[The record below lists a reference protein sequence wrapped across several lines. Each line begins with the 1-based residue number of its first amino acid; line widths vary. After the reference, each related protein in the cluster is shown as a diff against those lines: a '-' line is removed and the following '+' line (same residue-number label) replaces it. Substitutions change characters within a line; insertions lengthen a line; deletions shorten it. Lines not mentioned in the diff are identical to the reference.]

1 MNTEVEGFV
10 LTETPYG
17 ETSKIINVLT
27 REYGLIGIMCKGA
40 KSLKNRYRV
49 PTMKLS
55 YSRFNI
61 IYKENK
67 LSTLISADV
76 INPLKTIKSDILLVS
91 FLTYITELTNQ
102 VIKQSNEHKIYDDF
116 IKIILKLENGLDPVV
131 LTNILEIKYLEYLGV
146 LFNLDECVICGDKKN
161 IATFDPDKG
170 GYICSN
176 CLTNE
181 LIVDKKII
189 KMIRLY
195 YYINIDSIK
204 EIKVDEET
212 KNTINKYLD
221 LYYERYTGLYLNSK
235 DFLKKLM

>member
-27 REYGLIGIMCKGA
+27 RKYGLIGIMCKGA

-55 YSRFNI
+55 YSRFSI

-102 VIKQSNEHKIYDDF
+102 VIKQSNDHKIYDDF

>member
-1 MNTEVEGFV
+1 
-10 LTETPYG
+10 
-17 ETSKIINVLT
+17 
-27 REYGLIGIMCKGA
+27 
-40 KSLKNRYRV
+40 
-49 PTMKLS
+49 MKLS
-55 YSRFNI
+55 YSRFSI

-102 VIKQSNEHKIYDDF
+102 VIKQSNDHKIYDDF

>member
-102 VIKQSNEHKIYDDF
+102 VIKQSNDHKIYDDF

>member
-1 MNTEVEGFV
+1 MLEVDGFV
-10 LTETPYG
+10 LSEIPYG

-27 REYGLIGIMCKGA
+27 REYGVIGIMCKGA

-55 YSRFNI
+55 YSHFNI
-61 IYKENK
+61 MYKENK
-67 LSTLISADV
+67 LSTLVSADV
-76 INPLKTIKSDILLVS
+76 INPFKLIKSDILLVS
-91 FLTYITELTNQ
+91 FLAYLTELTSQ
-102 VIKQSNEHKIYDDF
+102 VVKQSSETQNIYDDF
-116 IKIILKLENGLDPVV
+116 IKTILKLEDGLDPIV

-146 LFNLDECVICGDKKN
+146 LFNLDECVICGSKNN
-161 IATFDPDKG
+161 IATFDADKG
-170 GYICSN
+170 GYICIN

-181 LIVDKKII
+181 IIVDKKVI
-189 KMIRLY
+189 KMIRMY
-195 YYINIDSIK
+195 YYVNIDSIK
-204 EIKVDEET
+204 EIKVDGVT

>member
-1 MNTEVEGFV
+1 
-10 LTETPYG
+10 
-17 ETSKIINVLT
+17 
-27 REYGLIGIMCKGA
+27 MCKGA

-49 PTMKLS
+49 TTMKLS

-102 VIKQSNEHKIYDDF
+102 VIKQSNNHKIYDDF

-146 LFNLDECVICGDKKN
+146 LFNLDECVIC
-161 IATFDPDKG
+161 
-170 GYICSN
+170 
-176 CLTNE
+176 
-181 LIVDKKII
+181 
-189 KMIRLY
+189 
-195 YYINIDSIK
+195 
-204 EIKVDEET
+204 
-212 KNTINKYLD
+212 
-221 LYYERYTGLYLNSK
+221 
-235 DFLKKLM
+235 